1 MQHETPSTLQLTL
14 TRGEGIGRI
23 IVPLEDFL
31 GFDLWVTQGL
41 EELVDRWSDLAA
53 PCSTRTNNHSD
64 FRKMLR

>member
-1 MQHETPSTLQLTL
+1 MQHETPNTLQLTL
-14 TRGEGIGRI
+14 TRGEGIGRV

-53 PCSTRTNNHSD
+53 PRSTRTNDHSEN
-64 FRKMLR
+64 RNLMR